1 MKLKITILL
10 FIASIS
16 LLSAQKKIAG
26 NYGYKT
32 ECMGVEGDGSQTVKA
47 WGNGRNRS
55 DAVEQAKKNAIRD
68 ILFFGL
74 VEGKQECQQRPL
86 IYEVNAQEKYEDYF
100 NKFFAD
106 GGEFRDFISLKD
118 ERIGD
123 KLSRDRKRGRGSVTN
138 GFIVRVLRSELK
150 QKLIADGIIPK

>member
-1 MKLKITILL
+1 MKTIFITLALL
-10 FIASIS
+10 ISIPS
-16 LLSAQKKIAG
+16 IFAQKKLAG

-32 ECMGVEGDGSQTVKA
+32 ECMGLEGDGSQTVKA

-74 VEGKQECQQRPL
+74 LEGKQECQQRPL